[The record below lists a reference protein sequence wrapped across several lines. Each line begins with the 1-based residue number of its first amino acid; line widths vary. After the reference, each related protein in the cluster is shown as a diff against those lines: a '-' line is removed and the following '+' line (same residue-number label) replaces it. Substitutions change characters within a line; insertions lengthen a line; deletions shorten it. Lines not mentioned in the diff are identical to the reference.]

1 MTAMNART
9 RLVVERNEMHDGVN
23 HPVRIDVVAQGQG
36 PRVVIL
42 PSLGRASDEF
52 DEIAASLV
60 EAGYR
65 VLRPA
70 PRGIGGS
77 DGPREGVSLHDLAA
91 DVLAVI
97 ASDGAGPAVIAG
109 HAFGNWI
116 ARVAAGDRPDLVRAV
131 MILAAGPR
139 KVAPLAIQ
147 GLEQCLDLSLPDSQR
162 LPWLQATFFAKDN
175 DASVWLDGWYPDAAR
190 LQRAAKAVTPI
201 EGWWA
206 AGGVPLLDVWAAED
220 AFAPEGTGWRLAD
233 DLGDQ
238 VTSVRIAN
246 AGHALIPEQPEKV
259 ARAMV
264 DFLNQLPHTTSGPA
278 A

>member
-1 MTAMNART
+1 MAAMNAST
-9 RLVVERNEMHDGVN
+9 RLVVERNEMHDGFN

-162 LPWLQATFFAKDN
+162 LPLVAGHVLCEGQRCVGLARWLVSRRGAAATRGQGGHA
-175 DASVWLDGWYPDAAR
+175 YRR
-190 LQRAAKAVTPI
+190 LVGGGGRSLAGCVGGRRRLCAGRHRV
-201 EGWWA
+201 A
-206 AGGVPLLDVWAAED
+206 AG
-220 AFAPEGTGWRLAD
+220 R
-233 DLGDQ
+233 
-238 VTSVRIAN
+238 
-246 AGHALIPEQPEKV
+246 
-259 ARAMV
+259 
-264 DFLNQLPHTTSGPA
+264 
-278 A
+278 

>member
-1 MTAMNART
+1 MASPNAIT
-9 RLVVERNEMHDGVN
+9 RHVVERNELHDGVN
-23 HPVRIDVVAQGQG
+23 HTVRIDVTAQGQG
-36 PRVVIL
+36 PLVVIL

-52 DEIAASLV
+52 KDIAASLV
-60 EAGYR
+60 KAGYR

-70 PRGIGGS
+70 PRGMGGS
-77 DGPREGVSLHDLAA
+77 EGPRDGVSLHDLAA

-97 ASDGAGPAVIAG
+97 VSERAGPAVIAG

-116 ARVAAGDRPDLVRAV
+116 ARVAASDRPDLVRAV

-139 KVAPLAIQ
+139 KVAPMAIM
-147 GLEQCLDLSLPDSQR
+147 GLEHCLDLSLPDAER
-162 LPWLQATFFAKDN
+162 LHWLQATFFAKDN

-190 LQRAAKAVTPI
+190 LQRAAKAITPI

-220 AFAPEGTGWRLAD
+220 AFAPEGSGWRLAD

-246 AGHALIPEQPEKV
+246 AGHALIPEQPTSV

-264 DFLNQLPHTTSGPA
+264 EFLNQLPRAG
-278 A
+278 

>member
-1 MTAMNART
+1 MIPMNATARY
-9 RLVVERNEMHDGVN
+9 VVERNEQHDGVN
-23 HPVRIDVVAQGQG
+23 HPVRIEVQAQGQG
-36 PRVVIL
+36 LLVVIL

-52 DEIAASLV
+52 DDIAASV
-60 EAGYR
+60 AKAGYR

-77 DGPREGVSLHDLAA
+77 DGPRVGVSLHDLAA

-97 ASDGAGPAVIAG
+97 EAERAGPAVIAG

-147 GLEQCLDLSLPDSQR
+147 GLEHCLDLSLPGAER
-162 LPWLQATFFAKDN
+162 LHWLQTTFFAKDN

-190 LQRAAKAVTPI
+190 LQRAAKALTPI

-220 AFAPEGTGWRLAD
+220 AFAPEGSGWRLAD

-238 VTSVRIAN
+238 VISVRIAN
-246 AGHALIPEQPEKV
+246 AGHALIPEQPEQV
-259 ARAMV
+259 AQAMV
-264 DFLNQLPHTTSGPA
+264 DFLKQLPHTGPGPA
-278 A
+278 P

>member
-1 MTAMNART
+1 MAFLNAIT
-9 RLVVERNEMHDGVN
+9 RHVVERNELHDGVN
-23 HPVRIDVVAQGQG
+23 HPVRIDVMAQGQG
-36 PRVVIL
+36 PLVVIL
-42 PSLGRASDEF
+42 PSLGRSGDEF

-60 EAGYR
+60 AAGYR

-70 PRGIGGS
+70 PRGIDGS
-77 DGPREGVSLHDLAA
+77 HGPSEHVSLHDLAA

-97 ASDGAGPAVIAG
+97 AFENAGPAVIAG

-116 ARVAAGDRPDLVRAV
+116 ARVAAGDRPDVVRAV

-139 KVAPLAIQ
+139 KVSPMAIR
-147 GLEQCLDLSLPDSQR
+147 GLEHCLDLRLPDAER
-162 LPWLQATFFAKDN
+162 LHWLQATFFAKDN
-175 DASVWLDGWYPDAAR
+175 DASVWLHGWYPDAAR

-220 AFAPEGTGWRLAD
+220 AFAPEGSGWRLAD

-238 VTSVRIAN
+238 VTSVRIAD
-246 AGHALIPEQPEKV
+246 AGHALIPEQPDKV
-259 ARAMV
+259 AQAMV
-264 DFLNQLPHTTSGPA
+264 DFLNQLPHTGSRPA
-278 A
+278 V